1 MVAAGSVVSRG
12 CVLSGAAAYG
22 VAIRVAMASQFAS
35 HAGPLFE
42 PSATI
47 TAGTFGV
54 PFTTSS
60 KWWSRDMR

>member
-1 MVAAGSVVSRG
+1 
-12 CVLSGAAAYG
+12 
-22 VAIRVAMASQFAS
+22 MASQFAS